1 MQNAIHPR
9 LSEVLNGNLGNTLTP
24 ELSAGLQGVLQQLLS
39 TIAQEAYAAG
49 KADQQSQPEGQ
60 VPAPEPDV
68 VDVAAK
74 S

>member
-24 ELSAGLQGVLQQLLS
+24 ELSAGLQGALQQLLN

-49 KADQQSQPEGQ
+49 KADQPSQPE

-74 S
+74 N